1 MHRPVW
7 KRGAAWGRQSGL
19 HTLNSG
25 GAAWAEALLGAAVPA
40 LLPLRFV
47 LPAGAQG
54 PGGSAE
60 SHLLWDHLHA
70 GERSSPLGQERHRAP
85 PRGGAALPSLA
96 PLPSPQNPA
105 VVDAPLR
112 LVLQVSAPPRC
123 VIKPSGT
130 SISVSAFLN
139 ISLVPADRPAVQLS
153 SMAMVSA
160 AAARLPVPAQVHR
173 AGAPCTPPGKSLMSQ
188 SWEQHPGRPA
198 ACPRWLQQGFHAA
211 HSPHRNQS

>member
-85 PRGGAALPSLA
+85 PLGWSSTAQPGSLALSPEPCCGGCSPAAGASGVSSPPLCDQTLGNLHLCLCLPQHLAGTRRPPCCPAFQHGHGECCCSQVACACPSTQGRSTLHPTWEVSDVSKLGAAPRPSCCLP
-96 PLPSPQNPA
+96 
-105 VVDAPLR
+105 
-112 LVLQVSAPPRC
+112 
-123 VIKPSGT
+123 T
-130 SISVSAFLN
+130 
-139 ISLVPADRPAVQLS
+139 
-153 SMAMVSA
+153 MA
-160 AAARLPVPAQVHR
+160 AAGLP
-173 AGAPCTPPGKSLMSQ
+173 CSSL
-188 SWEQHPGRPA
+188 
-198 ACPRWLQQGFHAA
+198 
-211 HSPHRNQS
+211 SP